1 MLLDTHLEQISLCAA
16 AISELSFAPA
26 RIFTNALLHPH
37 DITALIR
44 DTESHERALF
54 SVPPPAP
61 PPSAQ
66 DPTTSSTRRNTV
78 FKVKGNNNT
87 VGGGGSNAVRASR
100 RNTAVS
106 AILGG
111 DMVEQIRKG
120 GGGGVGTGMGYAGM
134 ESKDRGEVEVDVLLK
149 GVEKLCGVYAIPG
162 VSEKITAL
170 YARNNQ
176 LTSSIAHYEA
186 RVTRQA
192 IQLEQMNRPR
202 QIGGEEE
209 EEDFDDHD
217 DDPNILIAAVIKG
230 DTEITDEDLRKE
242 EEEIQE
248 LERKKQGLEDRVSG
262 MERDLGGLLR

>member
-1 MLLDTHLEQISLCAA
+1 MTLLDTHLEQISLCAA
-16 AISELSFAPA
+16 AISELSFPPA

-54 SVPPPAP
+54 SVPPPPP

-66 DPTTSSTRRNTV
+66 DPTTSSARRNTV
-78 FKVKGNNNT
+78 FNINGNGDS
-87 VGGGGSNAVRASR
+87 VGGGGVNAVRAPR

-120 GGGGVGTGMGYAGM
+120 GGGGVGTGMGYTGT
-134 ESKDRGEVEVDVLLK
+134 ETRDRGEVNVEVLLK
-149 GVEKLCGVYAIPG
+149 GAENAIPG
-162 VSEKITAL
+162 VSEKISAL
-170 YARNNQ
+170 RARSDQ

-186 RVTRQA
+186 RVSKQA
-192 IQLEQMNRPR
+192 TQLERMNRPR
-202 QIGGEEE
+202 HFGGEEE
-209 EEDFDDHD
+209 EDDPD
-217 DDPNILIAAVIKG
+217 DDEINITPVATGGGVEV
-230 DTEITDEDLRKE
+230 TEEDLRRE
-242 EEEIQE
+242 QEEIQE
-248 LERKKQGLEDRVSG
+248 LEKKKRGLEDRVSG